1 MSSYTQRTQ
10 YAGTLREEQIGQII
24 TLNGWVNG
32 RRDLGGLIFI
42 DVRDYTGITQVVFSP
57 QVAPELMD
65 QASELRDEFVI
76 AITGEV
82 RKRERPN
89 DELPTGQVEVY
100 ATKLNILNRS
110 EVPPFEIG
118 DRSRSSEELRLKH
131 RYLEL
136 RNPEL
141 QRALRLRNQVYQI
154 VHHYYSENNFIE
166 VETPLLIRS
175 TPEGARDYIVPSRV
189 HQGQFYALPQSP
201 QIYKQILM
209 IAGYD
214 RYVQIAKC
222 LRDEDLR
229 ADRQP
234 EFTQIDLEMSFV
246 EQEDVLQMTEGL
258 IAQIWKEVKGIEIE
272 LPLPRMTYQEA
283 MSRFGAD
290 KPDTRFGLELQEISD
305 LFGETE
311 FGVFSGALGSGGS
324 ICGLNFKGGA
334 GYSRKLID
342 ELTEHVKR
350 YGAKGLVWLKVSPEG
365 LEGGSAKFLK
375 DDETTGLIERFEAEE
390 GDMLLIVAANK
401 ETCQRSLGALR
412 LEIARRENLIPED
425 QDDMLFVVDFPMFA
439 ELDPET
445 NTPVPAHHPF
455 TSYRAEDESL
465 LDTEP
470 MNVRANAYDLVIN
483 GYECAGGSI
492 RIHDQGI
499 QKRIFDLIGLTEE
512 EAREKFGFLLD
523 ALQYGAPPHG
533 GIAFGLDRLIM
544 ILASTDNIRDVIAF
558 PKTTRAASLM
568 DNAPSEV
575 DSRQLVELGIGLLKK
590 AKEES

>member
-1 MSSYTQRTQ
+1 MPSYNKRTH
-10 YAGTLREEQIGQII
+10 YAGTLREEGISQQV

-42 DVRDYTGITQVVFSP
+42 DVRDYTGIAQVVFSP

-65 QASELRDEFVI
+65 LASELRDEFVVSV
-76 AITGEV
+76 TGEV
-82 RKRERPN
+82 RRRERPN
-89 DELPTGQVEVY
+89 DEMPTGQIEIY
-100 ATKLNILNRS
+100 ASDLRILNRS

-118 DRSRSSEELRLKH
+118 DRSKSSEELRLKY

-141 QRALRLRNQVYQI
+141 QELLRLRNQVYQV
-154 VHHYYSENNFIE
+154 VHNYYNENGFLE

-189 HQGQFYALPQSP
+189 HPGQFYALPQSP

-222 LRDEDLR
+222 MRDEDLR

-258 IAQIWKEVKGIEIE
+258 VARLWKEVKGVDIK
-272 LPLPRMTYQEA
+272 LPLPRMPYREA
-283 MSRFGAD
+283 MGRFGSD
-290 KPDTRFGLELQEISD
+290 KPDTRFGLELQDVGD

-311 FGVFSGALGSGGS
+311 FGVFSGTLGSGGLIS
-324 ICGLNFKGGA
+324 GLNFKGGA

-350 YGAKGLVWLKVSPEG
+350 YGAKGLVWLKVTAEG
-365 LEGGSAKFLK
+365 LEGGSAKFLN
-375 DDETTGLIERFEAEE
+375 DNEVNGLLQRFEAEE
-390 GDMLLIVAANK
+390 GDMLLIVAD
-401 ETCQRSLGALR
+401 EPYTCQKSLGALR
-412 LEIARRENLIPED
+412 LEIARREDLIPES
-425 QDDMLFVVDFPMFA
+425 DDMLFVVDFPMFEEIDA
-439 ELDPET
+439 ET
-445 NTPVPAHHPF
+445 GKPVPAHHPF
-455 TSYRAEDESL
+455 TSYRAEDETM
-465 LDTEP
+465 LDSEP
-470 MNVRANAYDLVIN
+470 MKVRANAYDLVIN

-499 QKRIFDLIGLTEE
+499 QGRIFDLIGLTKE

-533 GIAFGLDRLIM
+533 GIAFGLDRLVM
-544 ILASTDNIRDVIAF
+544 ILGGTDNIRDVIAF
-558 PKTTRAASLM
+558 PKTTRASSLM
-568 DNAPSEV
+568 DNAPSHV
-575 DSRQLVELGIGLLKK
+575 DARQLTELGIGILERV
-590 AKEES
+590 KE